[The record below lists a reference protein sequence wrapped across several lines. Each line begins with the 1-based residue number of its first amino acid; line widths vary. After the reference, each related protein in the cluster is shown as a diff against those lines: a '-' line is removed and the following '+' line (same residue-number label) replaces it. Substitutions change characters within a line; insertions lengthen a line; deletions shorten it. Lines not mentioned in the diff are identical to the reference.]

1 MPPLGFP
8 LRRKS
13 VIDSRFSRSSIPISL
28 PWTKSAIGH
37 DAYETSLTMTID
49 GFLTVLTLAAAVLTL
64 LSPVQRL
71 RLSLAWPI
79 QLGLAFFASAAV
91 IWLEL
96 KQPALPCPSHL
107 GRLCTWITLPRDTAQ
122 RDAFLIVLGW
132 GIAAYVVH
140 RLGRVGI
147 SAVPALARVAG
158 QLLDGR
164 KFEEFLQLVLPQRD
178 LLVRA
183 SRRRG
188 WWQNLHDRLREFGL
202 PPNKWI
208 ALADD
213 HTTPGENWPKP
224 LAAAVRSLSKVVP
237 AQAGA
242 SRAAEDLLQALL
254 NSGPLL
260 DYLAEV
266 RPHAALALMSLEVH
280 SGRDFAH
287 AILERLIA
295 HPGSALYQE
304 LEQNQNTAYPVG
316 YVLPERNRVLHY
328 LFADVHRAES
338 LSAWMPIGNYIERLL
353 DGVERNDYRAWLNG
367 PATWFEKEWWRDP
380 TFCCFFYFDIMVTSA
395 MAQDVA
401 DHMWL
406 PYFPH
411 FVERLERLYQSDGPE
426 IDRDAEFPTRAARLL
441 YEAFRIMTGWI
452 EDFTQLPEGSPHRIF
467 PQRRDHPNA
476 NIPLTAS
483 IALTNSLRTVIMSDA
498 IDDQVVQSL
507 YESVLSTIRGLGTEG
522 AEGRLRAWVVEDIIK
537 GGWRNL
543 GRPYRDRLR
552 AGFVRADYMLQ
563 AELEDYHAAL
573 QAPE

>member
-1 MPPLGFP
+1 
-8 LRRKS
+8 
-13 VIDSRFSRSSIPISL
+13 
-28 PWTKSAIGH
+28 
-37 DAYETSLTMTID
+37 MTID
-49 GFLTVLTLAAAVLTL
+49 GFLTVLTLAAAVITL

-79 QLGLAFFASAAV
+79 QWALMIMASAAV

-96 KQPALPCPSHL
+96 WQPALPCTTGL
-107 GRLCTWITLPRDTAQ
+107 GRLCSWITLPRDIAQ

-132 GIAAYVVH
+132 GVAAYVAH

-147 SAVPALARVAG
+147 SSVPALARVAG
-158 QLLDGR
+158 QLLDAR
-164 KFEEFLQLVLPQRD
+164 KFEEFLQLVLPQRNF
-178 LLVRA
+178 LVRA

-188 WWQNLHDRLREFGL
+188 RLQILHDRLREFGL
-202 PPNKWI
+202 PRNKW
-208 ALADD
+208 LGLVDD
-213 HTTPGENWPKP
+213 QTTPGEKWPRP
-224 LAAAVRSLSKVVP
+224 LAEVVRSLSKLVP
-237 AQAGA
+237 AQLEA
-242 SRAAEDLLQALL
+242 SRAAEDLLHALF

-260 DYLAEV
+260 DYLAQV
-266 RPHAALALMSLEVH
+266 RPHAAIPLMSLQVH
-280 SGRDFAH
+280 TGRDFAH

-295 HPGSALYQE
+295 TPGSALYQE
-304 LEQNQNTAYPVG
+304 LEHNQNTAYPVG

-328 LFADVHRAES
+328 LFADVRRAEI
-338 LSAWMPIGNYIERLL
+338 LSAWMPIGNYVERLL
-353 DGVERNDYRAWLNG
+353 DGVERSDYRAWLNG

-380 TFCCFFYFDIMVTSA
+380 TFCCLFYFDIMVTSA

-426 IDRDAEFPTRAARLL
+426 IDRGAEFPTRAARLL

-452 EDFTQLPEGSPHRIF
+452 EDFTQLPEESPHRIF

-483 IALTNSLRTVIMSDA
+483 IALANSLRTVIMSNS
-498 IDDQVVQSL
+498 IDGQVVQSL

-522 AEGRLRAWVVEDIIK
+522 AEGRLRAWVIEDVIK
-537 GGWRNL
+537 GGWRDL
-543 GRPYRDRLR
+543 GPAYRHRLR
-552 AGFVRADYMLQ
+552 DGFLRSDYMLQ
-563 AELEDYHAAL
+563 AELEDYQAAL
-573 QAPE
+573 QAVD